1 VRNSG
6 CRPFIVLALTVAIL
20 ALVSLFKI
28 EGAVGSITIK
38 GIDLFSSISRSTVAA
53 KSPNGPPPGTSA
65 SSALS
70 QEAQPEK
77 ASDVI
82 DPDMN
87 KIVLNK
93 GGRPV
98 GLEYFFEALCKAEKS
113 GGKVRIAY
121 FGDSIIEGDL
131 ISQDLR
137 KNLQSQFG
145 GRGVG
150 FVSITSVA
158 PRSRNTINHTF
169 SNNWQVAALHPR
181 LNEHHMPGIS
191 GFTFLPASDAS
202 ISGSVDHNKA
212 NGYKYSWVEYEA
224 SKLFDN
230 TNTFSVAKLY
240 YGMISDFASLKYSLD
255 DGTAQVF
262 NLPRGETVREL
273 VISDGIPARKIKASF
288 FAKGSAEI
296 YGMSFEE
303 NDGIYVDNFSIRGY
317 SGLSLNKLS
326 SSMLAS
332 FDSFFK
338 YKLII
343 VHYGVNVSDFTTKSE
358 FIWYRNRMVEVVEHL
373 KASFPEASFLIV
385 SANDIAVKHAGAL
398 ASKPSIP
405 LLVEA
410 QKQIARETGAAF
422 WNLYEAM
429 GGANSMVSWVKDKK
443 PLASKD
449 CIHFNHR
456 GGKKVADLLTEA
468 IMKEYNVYKR
478 KNVLNNNGNHRQ

>member
-1 VRNSG
+1 MKNSV
-6 CRPFIVLALTVAIL
+6 CRPFLVLALTIAIL
-20 ALVSLFKI
+20 AVVSIFKI
-28 EGAVGSITIK
+28 EGKVGSVTIK
-38 GIDLFSSISRSTVAA
+38 GVDLFSSISKSTPAA
-53 KSPNGPPPGTSA
+53 GAGSNPAPGTTRMRV
-65 SSALS
+65 
-70 QEAQPEK
+70 PEK
-77 ASDVI
+77 AAGTDKSSDTAGPAKNRI
-82 DPDMN
+82 TT
-87 KIVLNK
+87 NK
-93 GGRPV
+93 GDRPV
-98 GLEYFFEALCKAEKS
+98 GLECFLEALHKTEKN

-137 KNLQSQFG
+137 KNLQNRFG

-169 SNNWQVAALHPR
+169 SNNWQVAAIHPR
-181 LNEHHMPGIS
+181 FSERSMPGIS
-191 GFTFLPASDAS
+191 GFTFLPAHDAS
-202 ISGSVDHNKA
+202 LSASADQNRA

-224 SKLFDN
+224 SRLFEN
-230 TNTFSVAKLY
+230 TNTFSQPRLY
-240 YGMISDFASLKYSLD
+240 YGPVSDFAFLKYSLD
-255 DGTAQVF
+255 DGAAQVVT
-262 NLPRGETVREL
+262 LPRGETVREL
-273 VISDGIPARKIKASF
+273 VITGGEAKKIKLSF
-288 FAKGSAEI
+288 FARGSVEI

-303 NDGIYVDNFSIRGY
+303 NEGVYVDNFSVRGY

-326 SSMLAS
+326 GPMLAS
-332 FDSFFK
+332 FDSLLK
-338 YKLII
+338 YKLVIL
-343 VHYGVNVSDFTTKSE
+343 HYGVNVSDFSTKSE

-373 KASFPEASFLIV
+373 KTSFPDASFLIV
-385 SANDIAVKHAGAL
+385 SANDIAVNRGGTL

-429 GGANSMVSWVKDKK
+429 GGAGSMASWVADKK

-456 GGKKVADLLTEA
+456 GGKKVADLLTDA
-468 IMKEYNVYKR
+468 IMKEYDAYKR
-478 KNVLNNNGNHRQ
+478 KNAINNNGSHRQ

>member
-1 VRNSG
+1 
-6 CRPFIVLALTVAIL
+6 LALTIAIL

-28 EGAVGSITIK
+28 EGKVGSITIK
-38 GIDLFSSISRSTVAA
+38 GVDIFSDISRSTVAA
-53 KSPNGPPPGTSA
+53 KAANGPASGTDA
-65 SSALS
+65 SSAPRK
-70 QEAQPEK
+70 EAPPDEL
-77 ASDVI
+77 SDVI

-87 KIVLNK
+87 KITLNRA
-93 GGRPV
+93 GRPV
-98 GLEYFFEALCKAEKS
+98 GLEYFFEALHKAEKS

-137 KNLQSQFG
+137 KNLQAKFG

-158 PRSRNTINHTF
+158 PRSRNTITHTF

-181 LNEHHMPGIS
+181 FSEHYMPGIS
-191 GFTFLPASDAS
+191 GFTFLPANDAS
-202 ISGSVDHNKA
+202 ISGSIDQNRA
-212 NGYKYSWVEYEA
+212 NGYRYSWVEYEA

-230 TNTFSVAKLY
+230 TDTFSVAKLY
-240 YGMISDFASLKYSLD
+240 YGRISDFAFLKYSVD
-255 DGTAQVF
+255 DGTAQVI
-262 NLPRGETVREL
+262 NLPRGDTVREL
-273 VISDGIPARKIKASF
+273 VIADGNPARKIKISF

-296 YGMSFEE
+296 YGVSFEE
-303 NDGIYVDNFSIRGY
+303 NEGVYVDNFSIRGY

-326 SSMLAS
+326 GAMLTS
-332 FDSFFK
+332 FDSFLR

-343 VHYGVNVSDFTTKSE
+343 IHYGVNVSDFTTKSE

-373 KASFPEASFLIV
+373 KASFPDASFLIV
-385 SANDIAVKHAGAL
+385 SVNDIAVRQGGTL

-429 GGANSMVSWVKDKK
+429 GGADSMVSWVKDKK

-468 IMKEYNVYKR
+468 IMREYNVYKR
-478 KNVLNNNGNHRQ
+478 KNPINNNGNHRQ